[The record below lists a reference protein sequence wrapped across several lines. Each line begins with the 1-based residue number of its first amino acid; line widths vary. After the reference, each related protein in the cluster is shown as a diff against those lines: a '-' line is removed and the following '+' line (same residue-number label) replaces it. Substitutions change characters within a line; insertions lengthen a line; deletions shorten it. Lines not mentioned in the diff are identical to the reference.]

1 MFNFYEMINDMLKQE
16 ITIKLK
22 RFIKLFLT
30 MFKCFFERFILIIIK
45 AAIKNT
51 KIKITTI
58 KFKERANKKE
68 EILYAMNYFT
78 HKIKINEVL
87 MKAFFDNNV
96 EINVINEEIAKM
108 TQLLIKKN

>member
-22 RFIKLFLT
+22 RLIEFFST
-30 MFKCFFERFILIIIK
+30 MFKYFFERFILTAVK
-45 AAIKNT
+45 AVTKNT
-51 KIKITTI
+51 KIKITMI

-68 EILYAMNYFT
+68 EILYAMSCFT

-87 MKAFFDNNV
+87 MKTFFDNDV
-96 EINVINEEIAKM
+96 EINVINEKIIKM
-108 TQLLIKKN
+108 TQLLMRKN

>member
-1 MFNFYEMINDMLKQE
+1 MFNFYEIINDMLKQE

-22 RFIKLFLT
+22 RFIKFSST
-30 MFKCFFERFILIIIK
+30 MFRCFFERLILIIIK
-45 AAIKNT
+45 ITVKDT

-78 HKIKINEVL
+78 HKVKINEIL
-87 MKAFFDNNV
+87 MKTLFNNNI
-96 EINVINEEIAKM
+96 EINVINEKITRM
-108 TQLLIKKN
+108 TQLLMRKN